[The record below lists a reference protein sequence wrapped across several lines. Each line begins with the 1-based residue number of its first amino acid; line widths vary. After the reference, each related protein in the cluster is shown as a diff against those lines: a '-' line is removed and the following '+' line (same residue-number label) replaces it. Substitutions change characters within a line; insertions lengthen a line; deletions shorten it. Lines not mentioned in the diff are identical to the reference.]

1 MGPMVGDRR
10 IKNQQEASFED
21 YRRTD
26 TKPGMVWISRVYFSD
41 RFSSAVLGGNHILQG
56 SAIIRFYVQFHCSAD
71 WYFPCSMVLS
81 STVLYF
87 YSFIDLQFHRPTDLP
102 FKSST
107 FLQVCSSTILQKIL
121 QLYNLFYTKLHSKF
135 SASTV
140 LHLLPI

>member
-1 MGPMVGDRR
+1 MR
-10 IKNQQEASFED
+10 ITGGRIQNREWFGSPGFTSPIGSAQQ
-21 YRRTD
+21 
-26 TKPGMVWISRVYFSD
+26 FSEE
-41 RFSSAVLGGNHILQG
+41 NHILQG

-71 WYFPCSMVLS
+71 WYFPCFMVLS

-87 YSFIDLQFHRPTDLP
+87 YSFIDLQFHSPTDLL

-107 FLQVCSSTILQKIL
+107 FLHFCSSTILQKIL

-135 SASTV
+135 STSTV

>member
-1 MGPMVGDRR
+1 MR
-10 IKNQQEASFED
+10 ITGGRIQNREWFGS
-21 YRRTD
+21 
-26 TKPGMVWISRVYFSD
+26 PGFTSPI
-41 RFSSAVLGGNHILQG
+41 G
-56 SAIIRFYVQFHCSAD
+56 SAPQFSEETISCKVLLLYGYVQFHCSAD

-107 FLQVCSSTILQKIL
+107 FLHVCSSTILQKIL